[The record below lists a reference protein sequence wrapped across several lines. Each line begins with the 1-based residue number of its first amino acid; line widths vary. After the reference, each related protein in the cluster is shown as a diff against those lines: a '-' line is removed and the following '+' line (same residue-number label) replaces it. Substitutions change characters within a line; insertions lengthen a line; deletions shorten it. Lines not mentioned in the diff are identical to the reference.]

1 MSDTE
6 NRLSPETV
14 LTAEAINNFFRRNDN
29 FAHHLDVMITEVS
42 PDHAVATMPLKSL
55 HRNGMRNAHGGA
67 IFALAD
73 MAFGA
78 AAAMSGN
85 VFVSANSSINYLAA
99 GRIGPL
105 RAEARKVR
113 CGKTLG
119 VYDIRITD
127 ADGTLIA
134 ICTMMGSNTRM
145 TPAEV
150 DAKCANTD
158 K

>member
-1 MSDTE
+1 MPTE
-6 NRLSPETV
+6 QRLCPETE
-14 LTAEAINNFFRRNDN
+14 LTAEAINAFFRRNDN
-29 FAHHLDVMITEVS
+29 FAHHLDVTITEVS
-42 PDHAVATMPLKSL
+42 PDHAVATMPLQTL
-55 HRNGMRNAHGGA
+55 HRNGMQNAHGGA

-78 AAAMSGN
+78 VAFMAGT
-85 VFVSANSSINYLAA
+85 VFVSANASINYLAA

-119 VYDIRITD
+119 VFDIRITD
-127 ADGTLIA
+127 ADGTLVA
-134 ICTMMGSNTRM
+134 ICTMTGSNTRM

-150 DAKCANTD
+150 DAKCAQLA

>member
-1 MSDTE
+1 MNNE
-6 NRLSPETV
+6 KRLQADTV
-14 LTAEAINNFFRRNDN
+14 LDAATINDFFRRNDN
-29 FAHHLDVMITEVS
+29 FAKHLDVVITEAS
-42 PDHAVATMPLKSL
+42 PEHAVATMPLETL

-67 IFALAD
+67 IFTLAD

-78 AAAMSGN
+78 AAIMTGTI
-85 VFVSANSSINYLAA
+85 FVSASSSINFLAA
-99 GRIGPL
+99 GRVGPL

-127 ADGTLIA
+127 ADGTLVA
-134 ICTMMGSNTRM
+134 ICTMTGSNTRM
-145 TPAEV
+145 TPFEA
-150 DAKCANTD
+150 DAKCAQFG